1 MMSLTTLIVD
11 GDILLYQVSSAVEEP
26 IHWGNDWWSLTADA
40 HLAKQMIEQ
49 EVSEWMSELGAD
61 GLIIA
66 LSDQTNWRHDVLDT
80 YKSNRKGKRKP
91 VIYVPLRDH
100 LREEYDTAC
109 FTSLEADDVMG
120 ILQTEDTII
129 VSDDKDM
136 KTIPGALYR
145 PMAQER
151 LEISPEEADRN
162 HLIQAL
168 TGDATDGY
176 AGCPKVGPVTA
187 QKILEEGTW
196 DEVVGAYEKAGLSE
210 EVALIQARVA
220 RILRKDEWNPI
231 TEEITLW
238 NPA

>member
-1 MMSLTTLIVD
+1 MSLTTLIVD

-40 HLAKQMIEQ
+40 RLAKQMIEQ

-61 GLIIA
+61 ALIIA

-91 VIYVPLRDH
+91 VIYVPLREH
-100 LREEYDTAC
+100 LQEEYDTAC
-109 FTSLEADDVMG
+109 FTHLEADDVMG

-136 KTIPGALYR
+136 KTIPGILYR
-145 PMAQER
+145 PTSQER

-176 AGCPKVGPVTA
+176 GGCPKVGPVTA
-187 QKILEEGTW
+187 EKILEEGTW

-210 EVALIQARVA
+210 DVALIQARVA

-238 NPA
+238 KPV

>member
-1 MMSLTTLIVD
+1 MNLTTLIVD

-40 HLAKQMIEQ
+40 RLAQQMIEK
-49 EVSEWMSELGAD
+49 ELDEWTQALGATSV
-61 GLIIA
+61 LIA
-66 LSDQTNWRHDVLDT
+66 LSAKTNWRHDVLDT

-91 VIYVPLRDH
+91 VIYVPLREH
-100 LREEYDTAC
+100 LQEEYTTAC
-109 FTSLEADDVMG
+109 FENLEADDVMG
-120 ILQTEDTII
+120 ILQTQDTII

-151 LEISPEEADRN
+151 LDISPEEADRN
-162 HLIQAL
+162 HLLQSL

-176 AGCPKVGPVTA
+176 AGCPRVGPVTA
-187 QKILEEGTW
+187 ERILEEGTW

-210 EVALIQARVA
+210 EVALTQARVA
-220 RILRKDEWNPI
+220 RILRTDEWNPI
-231 TEEITLW
+231 TEEVTLW